1 MYVITC
7 VTDSH
12 MCSQTHHT
20 HLCTFSLT
28 LSYRHICIRIFVH
41 SYALRLQHTA
51 HTYAHHLCVLTY
63 TLTYACTCLSLTFM
77 RAHGPGSHP
86 SQESR
91 IQGEAVGGAVG
102 RAECPHWRVH
112 FLKARSGPA
121 WPPGGSSEWMGTPTI
136 NTPESLGQ
144 AGGQAFPGIMP
155 PSGSGNCGVEN

>member
-1 MYVITC
+1 MYVTTC

-28 LSYRHICIRIFVH
+28 LSYRHTCICIFVFVR
-41 SYALRLQHTA
+41 SYTLRPQHTA
-51 HTYAHHLCVLTY
+51 HTLAHHLHVLTY
-63 TLTYACTCLSLTFM
+63 TLAYACTHLSLTFM
-77 RAHGPGSHP
+77 RARGLGSHP

-91 IQGEAVGGAVG
+91 IRGEAVGGAMG
-102 RAECPHWRVH
+102 WAECPHWRAH

-121 WPPGGSSEWMGTPTI
+121 WPLGGSPEWMGTPTI

-144 AGGQAFPGIMP
+144 AGGQAFLG
-155 PSGSGNCGVEN
+155 